1 MAGSHSDCSTRKINN
16 LLLTREIN
24 SLPRVLSV
32 SLQSVRHYAL
42 QRCRSVSWSRSPSK
56 STVPDSVTPAPLA
69 CHSSRTLCRTD
80 ASVQRRT
87 SPGHKHDQAKTV
99 DIRHQTLPRPVLP
112 RVGHTGLTRC
122 PMVWYGARFYV
133 PLETKEDISETFCP
147 ANLLAWYWKKQILT
161 KLTNNIKPK

>member
-1 MAGSHSDCSTRKINN
+1 MAGSHSDWSTRKINN

-56 STVPDSVTPAPLA
+56 STVPDSVTPAPFA
-69 CHSSRTLCRTD
+69 CHSSRTLCQTD

-99 DIRHQTLPRPVLP
+99 DIRLYPVQC
-112 RVGHTGLTRC
+112 C
-122 PMVWYGARFYV
+122 PGWVTQAWLGVRWYGTEQGFTSHSKQKRTFRRRSSQ
-133 PLETKEDISETFCP
+133 PISWPGTEK
-147 ANLLAWYWKKQILT
+147 NKS
-161 KLTNNIKPK
+161 